1 MFLLFKLIRD
11 IGKEH
16 VLDISI
22 LKIGTEEECFE
33 KFKQELVWYYDDN
46 FDKNIE
52 KFQNTKSVRANDI
65 YNKEHEFKMEEV

>member
-1 MFLLFKLIRD
+1 MFILYKLIRD

-33 KFKQELVWYYDDN
+33 KFKQELVWYYDGN

-52 KFQNTKSVRANDI
+52 KFQNTKSVRVKDI
-65 YNKEHEFKMEEV
+65 YSQEHEFKMEEV